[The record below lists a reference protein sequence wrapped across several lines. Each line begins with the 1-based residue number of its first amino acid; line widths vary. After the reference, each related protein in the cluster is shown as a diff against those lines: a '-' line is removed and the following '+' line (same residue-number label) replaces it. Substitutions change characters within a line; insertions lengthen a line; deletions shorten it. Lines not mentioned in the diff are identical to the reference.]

1 MSEHFDK
8 YDNTNHYKVHIN
20 MAFVQAKNIIQDLNM
35 NEDSNNDFLNVLW
48 QTIL

>member
-1 MSEHFDK
+1 M
-8 YDNTNHYKVHIN
+8 T
-20 MAFVQAKNIIQDLNM
+20 FVQAKNIIQDLNM

>member
-1 MSEHFDK
+1 
-8 YDNTNHYKVHIN
+8 

-48 QTIL
+48 QTVL

>member
-1 MSEHFDK
+1 
-8 YDNTNHYKVHIN
+8 

-35 NEDSNNDFLNVLW
+35 NKDSNNDFLNVLW